1 MLTGSEIEIV
11 IDANTVSRISRSR
24 RISTVS
30 GRIAQIDVEWLTDG
44 AKNISCT
51 LTFLVELRKS
61 FVLLENLKNVVV
73 FLLHQ
78 IRDRMTEAVKSS
90 VMITFRNISCSGCSR

>member
-30 GRIAQIDVEWLTDG
+30 GRIAQIDVE
-44 AKNISCT
+44 
-51 LTFLVELRKS
+51 
-61 FVLLENLKNVVV
+61 
-73 FLLHQ
+73 
-78 IRDRMTEAVKSS
+78 
-90 VMITFRNISCSGCSR
+90 